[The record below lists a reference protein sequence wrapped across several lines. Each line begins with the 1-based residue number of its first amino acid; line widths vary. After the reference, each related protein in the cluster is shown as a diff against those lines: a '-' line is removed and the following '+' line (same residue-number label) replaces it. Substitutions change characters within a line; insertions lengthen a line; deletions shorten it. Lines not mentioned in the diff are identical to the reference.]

1 MSGIAISDRTGGPT
15 VSGGRGSQRPG
26 VLLHLSGL
34 ARHLNVLMD
43 TGTPLADALRAT
55 ERQAKDEEWRDMLV
69 DLGSRVSKGES
80 LAEAMAAHPREFDQL
95 TVSLVAA
102 GEASGS
108 LTAMLERVSKLA
120 RQRYAVRKSVS
131 SALTYPVFLIA
142 VCLAVMVVMLAVV
155 VPRFGEMFGSIGA
168 PLPAST
174 EYLLVASEIIREKW
188 WIVAPVGAAL
198 FGGLIFALM
207 KAPGSPTIDRLLTGA
222 PVIGPLRRSL
232 SSARFARTL
241 GSLLGAKIPLLDALA
256 LVGNSMGSV
265 VYVEAVRKAASD
277 VEGGG
282 SLGESLESAGL
293 FLPTLVETTRS
304 GEVSAK
310 LSDCLSTLADHL
322 DEDNAVAI
330 KTATSFIEPVIL
342 VILGL
347 VVGGV
352 TLSMFLPLFDITAMA
367 GSGVR

>member
-198 FGGLIFALM
+198 FGG
-207 KAPGSPTIDRLLTGA
+207 
-222 PVIGPLRRSL
+222 
-232 SSARFARTL
+232 
-241 GSLLGAKIPLLDALA
+241 
-256 LVGNSMGSV
+256 
-265 VYVEAVRKAASD
+265 
-277 VEGGG
+277 
-282 SLGESLESAGL
+282 
-293 FLPTLVETTRS
+293 
-304 GEVSAK
+304 
-310 LSDCLSTLADHL
+310 
-322 DEDNAVAI
+322 
-330 KTATSFIEPVIL
+330 
-342 VILGL
+342 
-347 VVGGV
+347 
-352 TLSMFLPLFDITAMA
+352 
-367 GSGVR
+367 